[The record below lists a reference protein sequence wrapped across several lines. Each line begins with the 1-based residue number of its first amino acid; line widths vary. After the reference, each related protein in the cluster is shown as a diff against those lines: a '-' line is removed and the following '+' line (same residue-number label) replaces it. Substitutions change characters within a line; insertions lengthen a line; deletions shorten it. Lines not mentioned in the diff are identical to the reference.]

1 MGGDGYNRSLFTYET
16 LVHAISG
23 AAVSSIYAN
32 HEYRVS
38 LLTLDVLQGSV
49 VAMATF
55 FPLDTVRSRLQSESC
70 NVIRIATCAQNDL
83 NRGTSGR

>member
-1 MGGDGYNRSLFTYET
+1 MGGDGHNRSLFTYET

-23 AAVSSIYAN
+23 AAVSIIRVN

-38 LLTLDVLQGSV
+38 LLTLNVLQGSV

-55 FPLDTVRSRLQSESC
+55 FPLDTVRSRLQSESR
-70 NVIRIATCAQNDL
+70 NVIRIATCTQNDL
-83 NRGTSGR
+83 NRGTS